1 MKMKRMHAT
10 LLIIAAALLLSA
22 CGAGSGTG
30 GGKDTITIGSKNFT
44 ENIILAHMMA
54 DLIEART
61 GLNVDRKV
69 NLGGSNVAWKALLNN
84 EIQLYPDYTGTIVA
98 NYYQEETGTS
108 GETLDKARELLKQDN
123 LTFTDPFGFNN
134 TYTLAVKKETAEKYG
149 LKTFSDLAK
158 VAEELILGCEF
169 EFLDRPDGLPGLK
182 ETYGMNFKNAV
193 GMDHG
198 IMYRSLV
205 EGEVDV
211 IDAFATDGQI
221 KVHGLVILEDDKSFF
236 PPYDAG
242 ALIRN
247 DILEK
252 YPEIESALNELGG
265 VMSESDMQAL
275 NAKVDEEGLKAEVV
289 AREFLAEKGLIER

>member
-1 MKMKRMHAT
+1 MKRMHAT

-169 EFLDRPDGLPGLK
+169 EFLDRSDGLPGLK

-242 ALIRN
+242 ALVRN

>member
-169 EFLDRPDGLPGLK
+169 EFLDRSDGLPGLK

-242 ALIRN
+242 ALVRN

>member
-169 EFLDRPDGLPGLK
+169 EFLDRSDGLPGLK

-221 KVHGLVILEDDKSFF
+221 K
-236 PPYDAG
+236 
-242 ALIRN
+242 
-247 DILEK
+247 
-252 YPEIESALNELGG
+252 
-265 VMSESDMQAL
+265 
-275 NAKVDEEGLKAEVV
+275 
-289 AREFLAEKGLIER
+289 

>member
-1 MKMKRMHAT
+1 MKRMHAT

>member
-1 MKMKRMHAT
+1 MKRMHAT

-242 ALIRN
+242 ALVRN

-265 VMSESDMQAL
+265 VISESDMQAL